1 MKGLLRISTLMLL
14 SGIVLASITGCQYL
28 KKRVPP
34 SEMFAKAEQFRK
46 SNELIDAAKQY
57 DELLKV
63 HSDSELA
70 PAALYYSGICKYTL
84 SIRCPGK
91 NTFEQQ
97 KADLSKTKK
106 DEYQRCIDLMEKQGN
121 SFVYEE
127 ALDTY
132 LYNGRE
138 FDQLIQQYSV
148 SDLVDDAAFQ
158 RVRTRV
164 VEHQQRKTLTVAN
177 ILQLYAD
184 FFEQYPQSPYRKNG
198 VEDML
203 KLLSEYSGA
212 FADHPTIVETYR
224 KFTPFFDDF
233 PELTKLSYLLGKRLL
248 KEGDPDGAASVL
260 GVPAVVGV
268 GVVVTQQTG
277 LNIRRNQGTQY
288 QIIGKAQRG
297 DELLVLE
304 STGQWYHVQLQDGT
318 VGYAHSDYVK
328 IGQE

>member
-1 MKGLLRISTLMLL
+1 MKAILRIWFLMLL
-14 SGIVLASITGCQYL
+14 SAIMLVSITGCKYF
-28 KKRVPP
+28 KKKVPP
-34 SEMFAKAEQFRK
+34 SEMFTKAEQFRQ

-57 DELLKV
+57 DELLEI

-91 NTFEQQ
+91 NAFEQQ
-97 KADLSKTKK
+97 KAELSKTKK
-106 DEYQRCIDLMEKQGN
+106 DEYQRCIDLMEKQGH

-138 FDQLIQQYSV
+138 FDQLIERYSV

-158 RVRTRV
+158 RVRTRI
-164 VEHQQRKTLTVAN
+164 VEHQQRQTLTVAN
-177 ILQLYAD
+177 ILQLYAE

-198 VEDML
+198 VEDMQ

-224 KFTPFFDDF
+224 KFTPFVDDF
-233 PELTKLSYLLGKRLL
+233 PELTKISYLLGKRFL
-248 KEGDPDGAASVL
+248 KEGDPEGAASVL
-260 GVPAVVGV
+260 GVPSVVGIGIV
-268 GVVVTQQTG
+268 NTQRTA

-288 QIIGKAQRG
+288 QIIGKAQKG
-297 DELLVLE
+297 DELLILE

-318 VGYAHSDYVK
+318 LGYAHRDYVK